1 MRERKNNLDE
11 ALDGLKNE
19 PIPAGPP
26 QKAIDAV
33 LHKLPTTRAVGKRIT
48 IIERIRAMKT
58 LPKLAAAAVII
69 IAVLLGIYY
78 FGSSIE
84 VASVAWGQVAEKVE
98 QAKTFVYRMK
108 MTMTGMPGMPKG
120 EPNEIEIV
128 AYNSS
133 EYGMRTDAYVAGKIA
148 AQTYIIPDEEALITV
163 THEQKQY
170 MRMRL
175 TDEMLARMKEESH
188 DPKEMVKE
196 FTKSEYTEL
205 GRKTIDSIEAEGI
218 ESRHP
223 RIMGGLFDDVLSQ
236 LWVDVETDLPV
247 LMEVECSSSDGLV
260 QMKLVMDDFEW
271 DVMDLDSSAFEPN
284 IPDDYK
290 LMADVEIPAMDST
303 GAITGLSTFAKLT
316 GGRYPSSM
324 GMMTAITEAAEALR
338 DTMLADPNRD
348 PNKPLDQQAMMM
360 QEVMKVQAVCIFYG
374 QLVSEEKDPAYY
386 GDKVTAEFPDAVL
399 MRWKIEDGLY
409 RIIFG
414 DLTTEDVTPE
424 RLAEL
429 EAMPLNTNP
438 FAIKPTPADGATV
451 NPSVEL
457 KLSWMPGLYVT
468 DHQVYLGTDTD
479 ELSLLAQVA
488 SPNCTVPSALV
499 PDTTYYWRVD
509 EIQSDSSVTAGD
521 VWNFTTGKPIG
532 WWAWWTFDETSGSTA
547 GDSSGNGYDATLNNM
562 DDDDW
567 VDGAL
572 EFDGVDDY
580 MSIPA
585 LNLSS
590 NTVTISAWIRR
601 DGKQAESDTGIV
613 FSRDGST
620 TAGLCLGHGEG
631 WTVNHHLAY
640 NWNDEQAA
648 WSWDSKL
655 FVPDNE
661 WVFVALVVEPTKATL
676 YLSQDGTLSSATN
689 TIKHDIEE
697 FDGVTRIAH
706 DYQPASP
713 QEPRHWKGLIDEV
726 RIYNSALSQAE
737 VEALYEEGLAV
748 AE

>member
-1 MRERKNNLDE
+1 MKERKNNLDE
-11 ALDGLKNE
+11 AVDALKNE

-26 QKAIDAV
+26 QEAIDAV
-33 LHKLPTTRAVGKRIT
+33 LQKLATARAADKRVTIT
-48 IIERIRAMKT
+48 ERIRAMKT

-78 FGSSIE
+78 FGSSVE

-98 QAKTFVYRMK
+98 QANTFVYRVK
-108 MTMTGMPGMPKG
+108 ITMTGMPGMPKA
-120 EPNEIEIV
+120 EPNEVEIV

-133 EYGMRTDAYVAGKIA
+133 EHGMRTDAYVGGKIA

-175 TDEMLARMKEESH
+175 TDELLAKMKEESH

-205 GRKTIDSIEAEGI
+205 GRKTIDGIEAEGI

-247 LMEVECSSSDGLV
+247 LMQVECSSSDGTI

-271 DVMDLDSSAFEPN
+271 DVIDLDSSAFEAN

-290 LMADVEIPAMDST
+290 LMADVEIPAWDGT
-303 GAITGLSTFAKLT
+303 GAITGLSRFAELT
-316 GGRYPSSM
+316 GGEYPSSLE
-324 GMMTAITEAAEALR
+324 MMTAITEAAEALR
-338 DTMLADPNRD
+338 DAMLADPNRD
-348 PNKPLDQQAMMM
+348 PNKPLDQQAMM

-374 QLVSEEKDPAYY
+374 QLLSEEKDPAYY

-399 MRWKIEDGLY
+399 MRWKVEDGLY

-414 DLTTEDVTPE
+414 DLTTGDVTPE

-438 FAIKPTPADGATV
+438 FAIKPTPADGTAV

-457 KLSWMPGLYVT
+457 RLSWMPGLYVT
-468 DHQVYLGTDTD
+468 DHQVYLGTDSNK
-479 ELSLLAQVA
+479 LPLLAQVTG
-488 SPNCTVPSALV
+488 PNCTVPSALV
-499 PDTTYYWRVD
+499 PDTTYCWRVD
-509 EIQSDSSVTAGD
+509 EIQSDGSVTAGD
-521 VWNFTTGKPIG
+521 TWNFTTGKPIG
-532 WWAWWTFDETSGSTA
+532 WWARWTFDETGGSTA
-547 GDSSGNGYDATLNNM
+547 FDSSGNGHDAALNNM

-580 MSIPA
+580 VSIPA
-585 LNLSS
+585 LNLHS
-590 NTVTISAWIRR
+590 NTVTVSAWIRR
-601 DGKQAESDTGIV
+601 DGEQAESDTGIV
-613 FSRDGST
+613 FSRDGGT

-631 WTVNHHLAY
+631 WTVNYHLGY
-640 NWNDEQAA
+640 NWNNERTA
-648 WSWDSKL
+648 WNWDSKL

-661 WVFVALVVEPTKATL
+661 WVFVALVVEPAKATL
-676 YLSQDGTLSSATN
+676 YLGQDGMLSSATN
-689 TIKHDIEE
+689 AIRHDIEE
-697 FDGVTRIAH
+697 FDGLTCVGQDKYGRN
-706 DYQPASP
+706 
-713 QEPRHWKGLIDEV
+713 RHFRGLIDEV

-737 VEALYEEGLAV
+737 VEALYEEGVAV
-748 AE
+748 TE